1 MAPLYI
7 ALLVA
12 LAAVLV
18 VGFFSMTASS
28 SSSPSGNGSGN
39 GGCKSC
45 PHAQG

>member
-28 SSSPSGNGSGN
+28 SSSPSGNGN